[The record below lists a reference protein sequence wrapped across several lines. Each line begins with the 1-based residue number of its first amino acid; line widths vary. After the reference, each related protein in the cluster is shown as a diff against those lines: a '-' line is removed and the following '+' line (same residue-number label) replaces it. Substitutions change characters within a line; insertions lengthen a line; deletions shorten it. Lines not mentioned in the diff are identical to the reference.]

1 MLIPDKFTQFALP
14 ADLTQIQEISNSNT
28 AQEMNCVRI
37 GVIQEFYPENLT
49 AQVRLVDKM
58 LTGLNPDGSQILK
71 EYPPIYVKVC
81 YCNPFCT
88 FPLTQGMECVLLF
101 NDRELETWFINGGS
115 NIQAYPRMHDLTD
128 AIAIVGIRSLPQMI
142 QILTDCLHL
151 FYGQSDI
158 QIYNENIKINTST
171 LNITGNT
178 AQTGDTNQTGTIT
191 ATNINATAAASG
203 NIVDS
208 QGKTLATV
216 TNGIITSI
224 SKK

>member
-49 AQVRLVDKM
+49 AQVKLVDKM
-58 LTGLNPDGSQILK
+58 LTGLNPDGSQILQ
-71 EYPPIYVKVC
+71 EYPPIYAKVC

-88 FPLTQGMECVLLF
+88 FPLTHGMECVLLF

-128 AIAIVGIRSLPQMI
+128 AIAIVGIRSLPMMI

-151 FYGQSDI
+151 FYGNSSLLLKEAETVL
-158 QIYNENIKINTST
+158 NSST
-171 LNITGNT
+171 INITG
-178 AQTGDTNQTGTIT
+178 DTI
-191 ATNINATAAASG
+191 NINGNLVINGQAYTAHTHSNG
-203 NIVDS
+203 NEGAPTGGVI
-208 QGKTLATV
+208 Q
-216 TNGIITSI
+216 
-224 SKK
+224 

>member
-71 EYPPIYVKVC
+71 EYPPIYAKVC

-151 FYGQSDI
+151 FYGQSDLQLKTQQAVLNSP
-158 QIYNENIKINTST
+158 QIDLNGTNTIN
-171 LNITGNT
+171 LTG
-178 AQTGDTNQTGTIT
+178 GTI
-191 ATNINATAAASG
+191 NINGNLVINGQAYTAHVHSNG
-203 NIVDS
+203 N
-208 QGKTLATV
+208 QGANTGGV
-216 TNGIITSI
+216 VQ
-224 SKK
+224 

>member
-71 EYPPIYVKVC
+71 EYPPIYAKVC

-151 FYGQSDI
+151 FYGQSDLQLKAQQTVLNSP
-158 QIYNENIKINTST
+158 QID
-171 LNITGNT
+171 LNG
-178 AQTGDTNQTGTIT
+178 TN
-191 ATNINATAAASG
+191 AINATSATITLEG
-203 NIVDS
+203 NTINI
-208 QGKTLATV
+208 
-216 TNGIITSI
+216 NGNLVINGQAYTAHTHSNGNEGAPTGGVIQ
-224 SKK
+224 

>member
-1 MLIPDKFTQFALP
+1 MQISNKFSQFSLP
-14 ADLTQIQEISNSNT
+14 ADLTQTLQTAGEKNAIQLNV
-28 AQEMNCVRI
+28 MRI

-49 AQVRLVDKM
+49 AQIKLVDKK
-58 LTGLNPDGSQILK
+58 LLGLNPDGSQVLQ

-88 FPLTQGMECVLLF
+88 FPLTQGMECIVLF

-151 FYGQSDI
+151 FYGQSALQLKAEQTILNSPQIDI
-158 QIYNENIKINTST
+158 N
-171 LNITGNT
+171 G
-178 AQTGDTNQTGTIT
+178 TN
-191 ATNINATAAASG
+191 AINATGATITLEGDTVNING
-203 NIVDS
+203 NLVI
-208 QGKTLATV
+208 
-216 TNGIITSI
+216 NGQAYTAHTHSNGNEGNPTGGVIT
-224 SKK
+224 

>member
-71 EYPPIYVKVC
+71 EYPPIYAKVC

-151 FYGQSDI
+151 FYGQSDLQLKAQQAVLNSP
-158 QIYNENIKINTST
+158 QIDLNATNALNATSATIT
-171 LNITGNT
+171 LE
-178 AQTGDTNQTGTIT
+178 GDTV
-191 ATNINATAAASG
+191 NINGNLVINGQAYTAHTHSNG
-203 NIVDS
+203 NEGAPTGGVI
-208 QGKTLATV
+208 Q
-216 TNGIITSI
+216 
-224 SKK
+224 

>member
-1 MLIPDKFTQFALP
+1 MQISNKFSQFSLP
-14 ADLTQIQEISNSNT
+14 ADLTQTLQTAGEKNAIQLNV
-28 AQEMNCVRI
+28 MRI

-49 AQVRLVDKM
+49 AQIKLVDKK
-58 LTGLNPDGSQILK
+58 LLGLNPDGSQVLQ

-88 FPLTQGMECVLLF
+88 FPLTQGMECIVLF

-151 FYGQSDI
+151 FYGNSSLQLKEAETDLNSATI
-158 QIYNENIKINTST
+158 
-171 LNITGNT
+171 NITG
-178 AQTGDTNQTGTIT
+178 DTV
-191 ATNINATAAASG
+191 NINGSLVINGQAYTAHTHSNG
-203 NIVDS
+203 NEGNPTGGV
-208 QGKTLATV
+208 
-216 TNGIITSI
+216 I
-224 SKK
+224 S

>member
-71 EYPPIYVKVC
+71 EYPPIYAKVC

-88 FPLTQGMECVLLF
+88 FPLTLGMECIVLF

-158 QIYNENIKINTST
+158 QLKAEQTV
-171 LNITGNT
+171 LNSPQIDLNG
-178 AQTGDTNQTGTIT
+178 TN
-191 ATNINATAAASG
+191 AINATGATITFEG
-203 NIVDS
+203 N
-208 QGKTLATV
+208 TV
-216 TNGIITSI
+216 NINGNLVINGQAYTAHTHSNGNEGNPTGGVIT
-224 SKK
+224 

>member
-71 EYPPIYVKVC
+71 EYPPIYAKVC

-151 FYGQSDI
+151 FYGQSDL
-158 QIYNENIKINTST
+158 QIKAQQAVLNSPQIDLNGTNVLNATGATIT
-171 LNITGNT
+171 LE
-178 AQTGDTNQTGTIT
+178 GDTV
-191 ATNINATAAASG
+191 NINGNLVINGQAYTAHTHSNG
-203 NIVDS
+203 NEGAPTGGVI
-208 QGKTLATV
+208 Q
-216 TNGIITSI
+216 
-224 SKK
+224 

>member
-71 EYPPIYVKVC
+71 EYPPIYAKVC

-151 FYGQSDI
+151 FYGQSDLQLKAQQAVLNSP
-158 QIYNENIKINTST
+158 QIDLNGTNVLNATSATIT
-171 LNITGNT
+171 LE
-178 AQTGDTNQTGTIT
+178 GDTI
-191 ATNINATAAASG
+191 NINGNLVINGQAYTAHTHSNG
-203 NIVDS
+203 NEGAPTGGVI
-208 QGKTLATV
+208 Q
-216 TNGIITSI
+216 
-224 SKK
+224 